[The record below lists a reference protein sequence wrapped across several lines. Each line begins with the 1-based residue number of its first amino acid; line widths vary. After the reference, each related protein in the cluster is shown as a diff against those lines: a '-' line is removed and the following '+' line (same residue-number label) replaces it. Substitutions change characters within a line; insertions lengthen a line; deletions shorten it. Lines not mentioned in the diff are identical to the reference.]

1 MFRRFMISVSALA
14 LLLTTTTTSLAGE
27 SDNVVITETNTYVE
41 YKVKGLYSDIRD
53 DVEFAITG
61 TGIKIN
67 TIAHT
72 GDMLIR
78 TGKDLG
84 IKKIIYS
91 HAEAFEF
98 CSATVSRASME
109 ADPRNFMF
117 CPYIIY
123 VYQLATD
130 KDSVYITYRRPSY
143 GASKESDK
151 ALKGIETL
159 LKGIILEVVEQG

>member
-1 MFRRFMISVSALA
+1 MFRNFYLIVSFAVI
-14 LLLTTTTTSLAGE
+14 SLAVSQTVQGGE
-27 SDNVVITETNTYVE
+27 SGNVKITETDTYVE
-41 YKVKGLYSDIRD
+41 YKIKGFYPDIRD
-53 DVEFAITG
+53 DIELAITG

-78 TGKDLG
+78 TAKDVG
-84 IKKIIYS
+84 ATTVIYK

-98 CSATVSRASME
+98 CSATISRATME

-123 VYQLATD
+123 VYQLA
-130 KDSVYITYRRPSY
+130 KDEEVVYVSYRRPSY
-143 GASKESDK
+143 GSSKKSDQ
-151 ALKGIETL
+151 ALKAVEKL
-159 LKGIILEVVEQG
+159 LKNIIAEVLP